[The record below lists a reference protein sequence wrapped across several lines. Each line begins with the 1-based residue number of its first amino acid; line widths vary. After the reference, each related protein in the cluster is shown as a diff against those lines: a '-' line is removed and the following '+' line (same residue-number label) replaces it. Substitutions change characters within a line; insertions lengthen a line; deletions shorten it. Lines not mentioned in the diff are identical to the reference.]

1 MQIDTVGKVISVS
14 GHLVKVEIDRSRKSA
29 VQSSL
34 DGVQAVVAI
43 NSYLTFDIGAGDLL
57 LGIVTDLFAQEGVTL
72 DNDFS
77 ELQFSQ
83 PKRVAFVQLLGTLR
97 SKKGNE
103 FEFSPSVTIM
113 PTLDSHAFIAS
124 VDVLRSVFTNAPKR
138 ALLENKPNSDGKIE
152 IGQPLGTTT
161 KEAKAYGS
169 FNDLFS
175 RPLAVVGNT
184 GSGKSYTIASLLHQA
199 IEGHQQ
205 PTPKFFILDINGEYS
220 HSFGKKT
227 HKPEPNTIF
236 VNGEKFAIPA
246 WLMNSREICDWLRAG
261 EGVQQPVLKNF
272 WALAKSGKSSEE
284 QTIVYA
290 KQALDHLKN
299 FTDNILT
306 GSGTGNGARFYVA
319 NNTTE
324 AGSLWNTIKALISI
338 MGLNDQL
345 STQISAIE
353 TQFSTLGQY
362 SSSFGSTIST
372 IQPLLIAMQANLESK
387 IAETADITKSSDDP
401 VYFAQKTLEDPKHL
415 FDEAIRGESENNIR
429 NFIQTVKL
437 RLQNRVQDK
446 RWNCLTKYDSLL
458 AGCDSITKW
467 LDFLGIAS
475 EPKSNPHN
483 TGTGGNEVEAIKN
496 HTEVCIIDCSML
508 AHEVLP
514 YVCGIIG
521 RLLLEVRSHAD
532 ADQRHRNPWVVV
544 LEEAHNYIRP
554 RRQDEDAGLTISR
567 DSFERIAKEG
577 RKFGLSLM
585 VASQRPSEI
594 SPTVLSQCA
603 NYIIHRLQNPDDI
616 GHFKD
621 VVPSQSRRLL
631 DQVMLFGSGEAILV
645 GSAFHIPAR
654 VTIRPLA
661 SKHEPKSKT
670 ACPFY
675 DWKNHHEDGFNLSS
689 ALQNWVG
696 KNEKTED

>member
-1 MQIDTVGKVISVS
+1 MQIDSVGKVISVS
-14 GHLVKVEIDRSRKSA
+14 GHLVKVEIDKSRKSA

-43 NSYLTFDIGAGDLL
+43 NAYLTFDIGAGDLL
-57 LGIVTDLFAQEGVTL
+57 LGIVTDLFAQEGMTL
-72 DNDFS
+72 DNDSS

-124 VDVLRSVFTNAPKR
+124 FDVLRSVFTDAPKR
-138 ALLENKPNSDGKIE
+138 ALLQNKPNSDGKIE

-199 IEGHQQ
+199 IEGHQP

-220 HSFGKKT
+220 HSFGKKS
-227 HKPEPNTIF
+227 HQPEPNTIF

-284 QTIVYA
+284 
-290 KQALDHLKN
+290 K
-299 FTDNILT
+299 NILYIRQAYE
-306 GSGTGNGARFYVA
+306 SIRDFNENV
-319 NNTTE
+319 
-324 AGSLWNTIKALISI
+324 LISSGNNSHYVRENTRDPSSKWNSI
-338 MGLNDQL
+338 KSLLSISGVDLNEQVQQIDQ
-345 STQISAIE
+345 AIA
-353 TQFSTLGQY
+353 TLENNQGVIWAQ
-362 SSSFGSTIST
+362 SFGSTIAT
-372 IQPLLIAMQANLESK
+372 IQPLLIQMQTNLESK
-387 IAETADITKSSDDP
+387 IANTADITKSSDDP
-401 VYFAQKTLEDPKHL
+401 VYFTQKTLEDPKHL

-446 RWNCLTKYDSLL
+446 RWDCLTKYDSLL
-458 AGCDSITKW
+458 PKCDSITKW
-467 LDFLGIAS
+467 LNFLGITS

-483 TGTGGNEVEAIKN
+483 AGTDSNEVEPIKN
-496 HTEVCIIDCSML
+496 HPEVCIIDCSML

-654 VTIRPLA
+654 VTIRPLT
-661 SKHEPKSKT
+661 SEHEPKSKT

-675 DWKNHHEDGFNLSS
+675 DWKNNHENAFNLSS
-689 ALQNWVG
+689 AIENWVG
-696 KNEKTED
+696 KNDQPST

>member
-14 GHLVKVEIDRSRKSA
+14 GHLVKVEIDKSRKSA

-43 NSYLTFDIGAGDLL
+43 NAYLTFDIGAGDLL

-72 DNDFS
+72 DNDSS

-97 SKKGNE
+97 SKKVNE

-124 VDVLRSVFTNAPKR
+124 VDVLRSVFTDAPKR
-138 ALLENKPNSDGKIE
+138 ALLENKPDSDGKIE

-199 IEGHQQ
+199 IEAHQLA
-205 PTPKFFILDINGEYS
+205 TPKFFILDINGEYS
-220 HSFGKKT
+220 HSFGKKI
-227 HKPEPNTIF
+227 HQPEPNTIF

-272 WALAKSGKSSEE
+272 WALAKSGKNSEE
-284 QTIVYA
+284 QSIVYA
-290 KQALDHLKN
+290 NQALEHLKDY
-299 FTDNILT
+299 TTNILT
-306 GSGTGNGARFYVA
+306 GSGSGNGAAHYVQ
-319 NNTTE
+319 NNTT
-324 AGSLWNTIKALISI
+324 APSSLWNTIKALLALSGVDLTQQVQQI
-338 MGLNDQL
+338 DQ
-345 STQISAIE
+345 AIA
-353 TQFSTLGQY
+353 TLANNQGAIWAQ
-362 SSSFGSTIST
+362 SFGTTIAT
-372 IQPLLIAMQANLESK
+372 IQPLLIEMQTNLETR

-401 VYFAQKTLEDPKHL
+401 VYFTQKTLEDPKHL

-446 RWNCLTKYDSLL
+446 RWDCLTKYDSLL
-458 AGCDSITKW
+458 PECDSIAKW
-467 LDFLGIAS
+467 LGLLGIAS
-475 EPKSNPHN
+475 AAESNPHN
-483 TGTGGNEVEAIKN
+483 AEENRSRVEHKTS
-496 HTEVCIIDCSML
+496 HPEVCIIDCSML

-675 DWKNHHEDGFNLSS
+675 DWKNHHENGFNLSS

-696 KNEKTED
+696 K

>member
-1 MQIDTVGKVISVS
+1 MQVDTVGKVIAVS
-14 GHLVKVEIDRSRKSA
+14 GHLVKVEIDKSKKSA
-29 VQSSL
+29 IQSSL
-34 DGVQAVVAI
+34 DGVQTVVAI
-43 NSYLTFDIGAGDLL
+43 NAYLTFDIGAGDLL

-72 DNDFS
+72 DNDSS

-124 VDVLRSVFTNAPKR
+124 IDVLRSVFTDAPKR
-138 ALLENKPNSDGKIE
+138 ALMDNNENSDGRIE
-152 IGQPLGTTT
+152 LGQPLGTTA

-199 IEGHQQ
+199 IKEHQSS
-205 PTPKFFILDINGEYS
+205 TPKFFILDINGEYS
-220 HSFGKKT
+220 ASFGKKAYE
-227 HKPEPNTIF
+227 PEPNAIF
-236 VNGEKFAIPA
+236 VNGGKFTVPA
-246 WLMNSREICDWLRAG
+246 WLMNSREVCDWLRAG
-261 EGVQQPVLKNF
+261 EGVQQPVLKSF
-272 WALAKSGKSSEE
+272 WALAKSGKVSIKSGTDASTFIDKLEAILKKE
-284 QTIVYA
+284 S
-290 KQALDHLKN
+290 KQKDNVMGAFNEMKEFVAGEDVDKIETNLKN
-299 FTDNILT
+299 IK
-306 GSGTGNGARFYVA
+306 A
-319 NNTTE
+319 NNGWVSEIPKIRDILDSLNSLRTQNSSNDFVIQNSSDSPNFISRATLANPEILFTE
-324 AGSLWNTIKALISI
+324 AIK
-338 MGLNDQL
+338 GEN
-345 STQISAIE
+345 
-353 TQFSTLGQY
+353 
-362 SSSFGSTIST
+362 
-372 IQPLLIAMQANLESK
+372 ES
-387 IAETADITKSSDDP
+387 
-401 VYFAQKTLEDPKHL
+401 
-415 FDEAIRGESENNIR
+415 NIR
-429 NFIQTVKL
+429 SYIQTLKL
-437 RLQNRVQDK
+437 RLKNRIADN
-446 RWNCLTKYDSLL
+446 RWACMTQYDESIQSISDWLKLL
-458 AGCDSITKW
+458 E
-467 LDFLGIAS
+467 LGTEES
-475 EPKSNPHN
+475 TTNSNKHQCP
-483 TGTGGNEVEAIKN
+483 
-496 HTEVCIIDCSML
+496 EVCVIDCSML

-521 RLLLEVRSHAD
+521 RLLLEVRSHAN

-631 DQVMLFGSGEAILV
+631 DQVMLFGPGEAILI

-654 VTIRPLA
+654 VTIRPL
-661 SKHEPKSKT
+661 STEHEPKSKT
-670 ACPFY
+670 SCPFY
-675 DWKNHHEDGFNLSS
+675 DWKNKHEDTFNLSS
-689 ALQNWVG
+689 ALKNWIG
-696 KNEKTED
+696 NQE